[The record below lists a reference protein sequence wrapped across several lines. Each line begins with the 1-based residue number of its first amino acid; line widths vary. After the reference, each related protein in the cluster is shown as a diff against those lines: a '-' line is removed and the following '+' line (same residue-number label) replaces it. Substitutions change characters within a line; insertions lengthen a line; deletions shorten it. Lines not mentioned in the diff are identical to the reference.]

1 MANFVGNFFF
11 MKTLFEVIPN
21 AVHTAAPLA
30 AGPLTEIQSSME
42 EGTVKTLKL
51 NVVFTGV

>member
-1 MANFVGNFFF
+1 

-30 AGPLTEIQSSME
+30 ATPLTEIQNCVSVRQPLQSA
-42 EGTVKTLKL
+42 TPPH
-51 NVVFTGV
+51 